1 MLTERFP
8 AAFAY
13 ACALH
18 KGQTRKGVPTPYV
31 SHLMAVSALVL
42 ENGGNEDQAIAGLL
56 HDAVE
61 DQGGLATAREIFN
74 RFGPAV
80 GKIVM
85 SCTDAAA
92 PPSALKPAWRE
103 RKLAFIERL
112 DEIAPEAALVITCDK
127 IHNLSC
133 LIRDVEREG
142 VGTLARFRRP
152 ASLAWYYQ
160 AIATALQRFR
170 SRAPVDHLQALAHRF
185 AALTADQALPRGD
198 ARA

>member
-8 AAFAY
+8 AALAY

-18 KGQTRKGVPTPYV
+18 NNQTRKGVATPYL

-42 ENGGNEDQAIAGLL
+42 EHGGSEDQAIAALL

-61 DQGGLATAREIFN
+61 DQGGLATAREIFD

-80 GKIVM
+80 GQMVM
-85 SCTDAAA
+85 SCTDAAPQA
-92 PPSALKPAWRE
+92 RASKLPWRE

-112 DEIAPEAALVITCDK
+112 QEVAPEAALVITCDK

-133 LIRDVEREG
+133 LIRDVERDG
-142 VGTLARFRRP
+142 VGTLSRFQRP
-152 ASLAWYYQ
+152 ASLPWYYQ

-170 SRAPVDHLQALAHRF
+170 TSAPVDQLQTLARRF
-185 AALTADQALPRGD
+185 VALTADQPLPAGD